1 MKHIKKLTI
10 IVLLLA
16 LMMFLLPAKAVSKV
30 QLEINGQKI
39 TYDNGEKVM
48 INAEYERKGTEFRA
62 DRKSVV

>member
-48 INAEYERKGTEFRA
+48 IRISCCMG
-62 DRKSVV
+62 